1 MRTFPSTAALQPKLP
16 SPALAQGR
24 VISYIFGMRIL
35 VVEDDEK
42 ISGFVAKGLREAG
55 FAVDAVKNGEDGLAF
70 LTGTNYD
77 AAVVD
82 IMLPGIDGLTMIER
96 LRASG
101 GRTPILILSARRSVD
116 DRVRGFQTGGDDY
129 LTKPF
134 SFVELLARLQALIRR
149 SGMGTQKTLLD
160 YEDLSMDLVTHE
172 VLRGGTRLDLQPRE
186 YSLLEYFLRHPG
198 QVLSKTMIME
208 HVWDYDFDPQ
218 TNVVDVLVHRLRN
231 KVDKGFEVKL
241 LHTLRGVGYVLR
253 RE

>member
-1 MRTFPSTAALQPKLP
+1 
-16 SPALAQGR
+16 
-24 VISYIFGMRIL
+24 MRIL

-42 ISGFVAKGLREAG
+42 ISNFVAKGLKEAG
-55 FAVDAVKNGEDGLAF
+55 FAVDAVKNAEDGLSF
-70 LTGTNYD
+70 LAGTDYD

-82 IMLPGIDGLTMIER
+82 IMLPGMDGLSMIEK
-96 LRASG
+96 LRAAG

-116 DRVRGFQTGGDDY
+116 DRVKGFQTGGDDY

-134 SFVELLARLQALIRR
+134 SFAELLARLQALIRR
-149 SGMGTQKTLLD
+149 SGMGERKTSLA
-160 YEDLSMDLVTHE
+160 YEDLSMDLVSRE
-172 VLRGGTRLDLQPRE
+172 VTRGNVRLELQPRE

-231 KVDKGFEVKL
+231 KVDKDFDAKL
-241 LHTLRGVGYVLR
+241 LHTIRGVGYVLR
-253 RE
+253 KE